1 MNRFQTVLF
10 ARVSRLQREEAGVT
24 LSELIVTMA
33 LMTMLLAMVMTIFVT
48 FTKTFSEERSATSN
62 TSAATIAMNEL
73 TRVIR
78 SGTENPVESAPNN
91 DPVFSFASPEHV
103 VLQAYL
109 DTSSANPKP
118 VKVQFRITA
127 DRTLVE
133 TRWTARSLPLGKFDF
148 PGTPASERTVVRQ
161 IATGTTPVFQFFTKE
176 NTPLL
181 MPASGQLAESDRR
194 LVSAVKVT
202 MTVQTDPS
210 GRAKTATL
218 ENTVG
223 IPNLGRS
230 RIGID
235 R

>member
-1 MNRFQTVLF
+1 MNSFRAALF
-10 ARVSRLQREEAGVT
+10 ARVTRLQREEAGVT

-33 LMTMLLAMVMTIFVT
+33 LMTMLLAMIMTIFIT
-48 FTKTFSEERSATSN
+48 FTTTFSEERSATSN
-62 TSAATIAMNEL
+62 TSAATVAMNEL

-78 SGTENPVESAPNN
+78 SGTENPVSSGPNQ
-91 DPVFSFASPEHV
+91 PVFSQASPERV

-109 DTSSANPKP
+109 DTNAANPEP
-118 VKVQFRITA
+118 VKVQFQITTN
-127 DRTLVE
+127 RTLVE
-133 TRWTARSLPLGKFDF
+133 TRWTARSLAQGKFDF
-148 PGTPASERTVVRQ
+148 PGAAASERTVVRQ
-161 IATGTTPVFQFFTKE
+161 IATGATPVFQFFTKE

-181 MPASGQLAESDRR
+181 MPASGQLSESDRH
-194 LVSAVKVT
+194 LISAVKVT

-210 GRAKTATL
+210 GNAKTATI